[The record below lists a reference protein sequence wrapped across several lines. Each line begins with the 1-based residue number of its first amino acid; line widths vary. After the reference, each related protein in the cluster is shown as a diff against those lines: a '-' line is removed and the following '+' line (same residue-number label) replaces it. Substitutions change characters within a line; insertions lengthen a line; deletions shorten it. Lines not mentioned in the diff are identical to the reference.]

1 MAARRSRRADAE
13 AEGRER
19 RPSRRRRLGDR
30 PTNSGVEGGAERPTP
45 GPRAAARG
53 DATWGDGEGGGSPAA
68 AGRPAW
74 EHEPFRKLR
83 INFLS
88 CYHVCNLW

>member
-1 MAARRSRRADAE
+1 M
-13 AEGRER
+13 
-19 RPSRRRRLGDR
+19 PRRRDESVGRRDAADLATGGR
-30 PTNSGVEGGAERPTP
+30 NSGVEGGAERPTP

-88 CYHVCNLW
+88 CYHVCNLS